1 MKEPPNA
8 AFQESSV
15 TFPIPEGINTPW
27 FQTAGE
33 TPVTLNY
40 FDGSMVDAL
49 EATAQATPNAI
60 AYLFYGNKVSF
71 RDFITQI
78 HQAAKGLR
86 AAGVKPGDRVTICMP
101 NTPQAIVL
109 FYAINRMGAVANMIH
124 PLSAEEEIVKYIN
137 NSHSVLCLTLLQFYP
152 KFARIRDRLTLNTLL
167 ICDITD
173 GLTGI
178 KKFVYP
184 LTRKGVEK
192 LPKDADVLLWKEF
205 IQAGKKY
212 TGEYIHHADSN
223 DTAAI
228 LYSGGTTGTTK
239 GILLSN
245 LNFNALALQTGA
257 AGDCLRPGH
266 TMLAIMPIFHG
277 FGLGVCIHTILYW
290 GCTTILIPQFDAKS
304 YCKLLGQYKPNYIA
318 GVPTLFEALL
328 RMEDAQNLDMSQ
340 LEGIFSGG
348 DSLSPEL
355 KHKVDDFLK
364 AHGSKEQVRE
374 GYGTTE
380 CVTASCLTPRFFFKE
395 GSIGIPFPDT
405 YYKIVTPYTHDQVPY
420 GQEGEICLTGPTVM
434 QGYMDNPKETA
445 QTLQLHEDG
454 QVWLHTGDLGCMDEE
469 GFVYFKQRLKRMI
482 ITSGYNVYPSQVEN
496 VIDAHPDVL
505 VSTVIGVKDPYKMQ
519 RVKAFVVPRPGV
531 TPSEELKASILAHCA
546 QHIAKYA
553 IPREIE
559 FRTELPHT
567 LVGKVAYTVL
577 EKEEERKM
585 A

>member
-1 MKEPPNA
+1 
-8 AFQESSV
+8 
-15 TFPIPEGINTPW
+15 
-27 FQTAGE
+27 
-33 TPVTLNY
+33 
-40 FDGSMVDAL
+40 
-49 EATAQATPNAI
+49 
-60 AYLFYGNKVSF
+60 
-71 RDFITQI
+71 
-78 HQAAKGLR
+78 
-86 AAGVKPGDRVTICMP
+86 
-101 NTPQAIVL
+101 
-109 FYAINRMGAVANMIH
+109 
-124 PLSAEEEIVKYIN
+124 
-137 NSHSVLCLTLLQFYP
+137 
-152 KFARIRDRLTLNTLL
+152 
-167 ICDITD
+167 
-173 GLTGI
+173 
-178 KKFVYP
+178 
-184 LTRKGVEK
+184 
-192 LPKDADVLLWKEF
+192 
-205 IQAGKKY
+205 
-212 TGEYIHHADSN
+212 
-223 DTAAI
+223 
-228 LYSGGTTGTTK
+228 
-239 GILLSN
+239 
-245 LNFNALALQTGA
+245 
-257 AGDCLRPGH
+257 
-266 TMLAIMPIFHG
+266 
-277 FGLGVCIHTILYW
+277 
-290 GCTTILIPQFDAKS
+290 
-304 YCKLLGQYKPNYIA
+304 
-318 GVPTLFEALL
+318 
-328 RMEDAQNLDMSQ
+328 MSQ

-454 QVWLHTGDLGCMDEE
+454 QVWLHTGDLGCMDEA

-577 EKEEERKM
+577 EKEEESKM